1 MNISKLLITLV
12 CLIPLLACEEEE
24 PAKQIGREP
33 AKLQLKLTNLRY
45 ELVDGRH
52 TYFHKRQFTE
62 SVGNGV
68 TLQAGKVCAE
78 KGKTCVSARVNYR
91 INGGKSL
98 EQPGHHVATRL
109 KSDTITIEYWGKD
122 DTGNKVRVIYELEVT
137 GNNFFV
143 E

>member
-78 KGKTCVSARVNYR
+78 RGKTCVSARVNYR
-91 INGGKSL
+91 INGGTNL

-109 KSDTITIEYWGKD
+109 NSDTITIEYWGKD
-122 DTGNKVRVIYELEVT
+122 DTGNKVRVIYQLKVT
-137 GNNFFV
+137 GETFSI